1 MPTATYKLKDSNGRE
16 LCSIPSVLTP
26 VALSGVETNASS
38 NKNLVTVESTANLFP
53 GMPVAI
59 PGMPLGC
66 FIHSILSSTQIELWR
81 SEFNRATGVWTTSA
95 ANADATKTATGQ
107 TGYAYGYHPACVI
120 ELAYAMGMWRNLH
133 SSNTA
138 NGIPGTLTDTGPVST
153 SFTREMTYDEQLSHD
168 TYGEGVAIVPTTGTF
183 ASGLYAMTAGD
194 VRTSDTLAATPL
206 KRHNGEL
213 HGLRPFV
220 HTSGLLSHI
229 AANPQHHVF
238 LSSIA

>member
-26 VALSGVETNASS
+26 VALSGVATDASS
-38 NKNLVTVESTANLFP
+38 NKNLVTVASTANLFP

-59 PGMPLGC
+59 PGMPFGC

-81 SEFNRATGVWTTSA
+81 SEFDRATGVWTTSA

-133 SSNTA
+133 SSDTA
-138 NGIPGTLTDTGPVST
+138 NGSPTIVGAYG
-153 SFTREMTYDEQLSHD
+153 ENLSHD
-168 TYGEGVAIVPTTGTF
+168 TYGEGVAIVPTTGTV
-183 ASGLYAMTAGD
+183 ATGLYTMTAGD
-194 VRTSDTLAATPL
+194 VRTTDTLAATPL

>member
-1 MPTATYKLKDSNGRE
+1 MPTATYKLKDNNGRE

-59 PGMPLGC
+59 PGMPFGC

-138 NGIPGTLTDTGPVST
+138 NGNTHLSYTE
-153 SFTREMTYDEQLSHD
+153 FLSHD
-168 TYGEGVAIVPTTGTF
+168 TYGEGVAIVPTTGTVGN
-183 ASGLYAMTAGD
+183 ANGTGYYSMTACD

>member
-26 VALSGVETNASS
+26 VALSGVATDASS
-38 NKNLVTVESTANLFP
+38 NKNLVTVTSTANLFP

-59 PGMPLGC
+59 PGMPFGC

-133 SSNTA
+133 SSDTS
-138 NGIPGTLTDTGPVST
+138 NGLPALTGSVSG
-153 SFTREMTYDEQLSHD
+153 EYLAHD
-168 TYGEGVAIVPTTGTF
+168 TYGEGVAIVPTAGTISNP
-183 ASGLYAMTAGD
+183 ALGLYTMTAGD
-194 VRTSDTLAATPL
+194 VRTTDTLAATPL

>member
-1 MPTATYKLKDSNGRE
+1 MPTATYKLKDNNGRE
-16 LCSIPSVLTP
+16 LCSIPSVLAP
-26 VALSGVETNASS
+26 VALSGVATDASS
-38 NKNLVTVESTANLFP
+38 NKNLVTVASTANLFP

-59 PGMPLGC
+59 PGMPFGC

-133 SSNTA
+133 SSDTA
-138 NGIPGTLTDTGPVST
+138 GGASWIIGNAG
-153 SFTREMTYDEQLSHD
+153 ENLSHD
-168 TYGEGVAIVPTTGTF
+168 AYGEGVAIVPTTGTVIGGGQG
-183 ASGLYAMTAGD
+183 GLYIMTAGD

>member
-1 MPTATYKLKDSNGRE
+1 MPTATYKLKDNNGRE

-133 SSNTA
+133 SSDTA
-138 NGIPGTLTDTGPVST
+138 NGNTVH
-153 SFTREMTYDEQLSHD
+153 SFNEILSHD
-168 TYGEGVAIVPTTGTF
+168 TYGEGVAIVPTTGTV
-183 ASGLYAMTAGD
+183 AAGIYSMTAGD

>member
-1 MPTATYKLKDSNGRE
+1 MPTATYKLKDNNGRE

-81 SEFNRATGVWTTSA
+81 SEFDRATGVWTTSA

-133 SSNTA
+133 SSNTG
-138 NGIPGTLTDTGPVST
+138 NGIASIVN
-153 SFTREMTYDEQLSHD
+153 TYSEHLSHD
-168 TYGEGVAIVPTTGTF
+168 TYGEGVAIIPTTGTYF
-183 ASGLYAMTAGD
+183 SGLYTMTAGD

>member
-26 VALSGVETNASS
+26 VALSGVATDASS
-38 NKNLVTVESTANLFP
+38 NKNLVTVASTANLFP

-59 PGMPLGC
+59 PGMPFGC

-133 SSNTA
+133 SSDTS
-138 NGIPGTLTDTGPVST
+138 NGWPGSNSGFS
-153 SFTREMTYDEQLSHD
+153 ENLSHD
-168 TYGEGVAIVPTTGTF
+168 TYGEGVAIVPTAGIVSTTGV
-183 ASGLYAMTAGD
+183 AAGLYIMSAGD
-194 VRTSDTLAATPL
+194 VRITDTLATTPL

>member
-59 PGMPLGC
+59 PGMPFGC

-133 SSNTA
+133 SSDTA
-138 NGIPGTLTDTGPVST
+138 LGNPVNSAN
-153 SFTREMTYDEQLSHD
+153 EYLSHD
-168 TYGEGVAIVPTTGTF
+168 TYGEGVAIVPTTGTV
-183 ASGLYAMTAGD
+183 ATGIYTMTAGD
-194 VRTSDTLAATPL
+194 VRTTDTLAATPL

>member
-16 LCSIPSVLTP
+16 LCSIPSVLAP
-26 VALSGVETNASS
+26 VKLSAVETDHSGSA
-38 NKNLVTVESTANLFP
+38 KNVITVATTEDLFP
-53 GMPVAI
+53 GMPVAV
-59 PGMPLGC
+59 PGIPLGC
-66 FIHSILSSTQIELWR
+66 FIHSILSTTQVELWK
-81 SEFNRATGVWTTSA
+81 SNFDRATGVWTTSA

-133 SSNTA
+133 SSNTS
-138 NGIPGTLTDTGPVST
+138 NGQSVHSYNE
-153 SFTREMTYDEQLSHD
+153 FLSHD
-168 TYGEGVAIVPTTGTF
+168 TYGEGVAIVPTTGTVGN
-183 ASGLYAMTAGD
+183 ANGMGYYVMTAGD

>member
-59 PGMPLGC
+59 PGMPFGC

-133 SSNTA
+133 SSDTA
-138 NGIPGTLTDTGPVST
+138 RGSATIVGAYGED
-153 SFTREMTYDEQLSHD
+153 LSHD
-168 TYGEGVAIVPTTGTF
+168 TYGEGVAIVPTTGTV
-183 ASGLYAMTAGD
+183 ATGIYTMTAGD

>member
-59 PGMPLGC
+59 PGMPFGC

-138 NGIPGTLTDTGPVST
+138 NGNTHHSYNE
-153 SFTREMTYDEQLSHD
+153 FLSHD
-168 TYGEGVAIVPTTGTF
+168 TYGEGVAIVPTTGTVGN
-183 ASGLYAMTAGD
+183 ANGNSYYLMTAGD

>member
-26 VALSGVETNASS
+26 VALSGVATDASS
-38 NKNLVTVESTANLFP
+38 NKNLVTVTSTANLFP

-59 PGMPLGC
+59 PGMPFGC

-81 SEFNRATGVWTTSA
+81 SEFDRATGVWTTSA

-133 SSNTA
+133 SSDTA
-138 NGIPGTLTDTGPVST
+138 NGSPTIVGAYG
-153 SFTREMTYDEQLSHD
+153 ENLSHD
-168 TYGEGVAIVPTTGTF
+168 TYGEGVAIVPTTGTV
-183 ASGLYAMTAGD
+183 ATGLYTMTAGD
-194 VRTSDTLAATPL
+194 VRTTDTLAATPL

>member
-1 MPTATYKLKDSNGRE
+1 MPTATYKLKDNNGRE

-26 VALSGVETNASS
+26 VALSGVETDASS
-38 NKNLVTVESTANLFP
+38 NKNLVTVASTANLFP

-59 PGMPLGC
+59 PGMPFGC

-133 SSNTA
+133 SSDTS
-138 NGIPGTLTDTGPVST
+138 NGITQVGGNFGENLAH
-153 SFTREMTYDEQLSHD
+153 E
-168 TYGEGVAIVPTTGTF
+168 TYGEGVAIVPTTGTVTG
-183 ASGLYAMTAGD
+183 AGLYIMTAGD

>member
-1 MPTATYKLKDSNGRE
+1 MPTATYKLKDNNGRE
-16 LCSIPSVLTP
+16 LCSIPSVLAP
-26 VALSGVETNASS
+26 VKLSAVETDHSGSA
-38 NKNLVTVESTANLFP
+38 KNVITVATTEDLFP
-53 GMPVAI
+53 GMPVAV
-59 PGMPLGC
+59 PGIPLGC
-66 FIHSILSSTQIELWR
+66 FIHSILSTTQVELWK
-81 SEFNRATGVWTTSA
+81 SNFDRATGVWTTSA

-133 SSNTA
+133 SSDTAGGSSAISNTS
-138 NGIPGTLTDTGPVST
+138 I
-153 SFTREMTYDEQLSHD
+153 EHLSHD
-168 TYGEGVAIVPTTGTF
+168 TYGEGVAIIPTTGTF
-183 ASGLYAMTAGD
+183 YSGIYMMTACD

>member
-1 MPTATYKLKDSNGRE
+1 MPTATYKLKDNNGRE

-26 VALSGVETNASS
+26 VALSGVATDASS
-38 NKNLVTVESTANLFP
+38 NKNLVTVASTANLFP

-59 PGMPLGC
+59 PGMPFGC

-133 SSNTA
+133 SSDTA
-138 NGIPGTLTDTGPVST
+138 NGQPAYSNI
-153 SFTREMTYDEQLSHD
+153 EYLSHD
-168 TYGEGVAIVPTTGTF
+168 TYGEGVAIVPTTGTVTG
-183 ASGLYAMTAGD
+183 AGLYSMTAGD

>member
-26 VALSGVETNASS
+26 VALSGVATDASS
-38 NKNLVTVESTANLFP
+38 NKNLVTVTSTANLFP

-59 PGMPLGC
+59 PGMPFGC

-133 SSNTA
+133 SSDTS
-138 NGIPGTLTDTGPVST
+138 NGSPTIVGAYGENLAH
-153 SFTREMTYDEQLSHD
+153 E
-168 TYGEGVAIVPTTGTF
+168 TYGEGVAIVPTTGTV
-183 ASGLYAMTAGD
+183 ATGLYAMTAGD
-194 VRTSDTLAATPL
+194 VRTTDTLAATPL

>member
-26 VALSGVETNASS
+26 VALSGVETDAAS
-38 NKNLVTVESTANLFP
+38 NKNLVTVASTANLFP

-59 PGMPLGC
+59 PGMPFGC

-95 ANADATKTATGQ
+95 ANADATKTATEQ

-133 SSNTA
+133 SSDTS
-138 NGIPGTLTDTGPVST
+138 NGWSGSNPGTFSE
-153 SFTREMTYDEQLSHD
+153 FLSHD
-168 TYGEGVAIVPTTGTF
+168 TYGEGVAIVPTAGVVSPVGV
-183 ASGLYAMTAGD
+183 AAGLYIMSAGD
-194 VRTSDTLAATPL
+194 VRTTDTLAATPL

>member
-38 NKNLVTVESTANLFP
+38 NKNLVTVTSTANLFP

-81 SEFNRATGVWTTSA
+81 SEFDRATGVWTTSA

-133 SSNTA
+133 SSNTS
-138 NGIPGTLTDTGPVST
+138 NGST
-153 SFTREMTYDEQLSHD
+153 VHSYNEFLSHD
-168 TYGEGVAIVPTTGTF
+168 TYGEGVAIVPTTGT
-183 ASGLYAMTAGD
+183 AGNANGLSYYLMTAGD

>member
-1 MPTATYKLKDSNGRE
+1 MPTATYKLKDNNGRE

-59 PGMPLGC
+59 PGMPFGC

-133 SSNTA
+133 SSDTSGGSVAISNTFIE
-138 NGIPGTLTDTGPVST
+138 NI
-153 SFTREMTYDEQLSHD
+153 SHD
-168 TYGEGVAIVPTTGTF
+168 TYGEGVAIVPTTGTLY
-183 ASGLYAMTAGD
+183 SGLYSMTACD
-194 VRTSDTLAATPL
+194 VRTTDTLAATPL

>member
-1 MPTATYKLKDSNGRE
+1 MPTATYKLKDNNGRE

-26 VALSGVETNASS
+26 VALSGVETDASS
-38 NKNLVTVESTANLFP
+38 NKNLVTVASTANLFP

-59 PGMPLGC
+59 PGMPFGC

-133 SSNTA
+133 SS
-138 NGIPGTLTDTGPVST
+138 DTGVAS
-153 SFTREMTYDEQLSHD
+153 
-168 TYGEGVAIVPTTGTF
+168 YGEGVAIVPTAGTVIGGGLTGVY
-183 ASGLYAMTAGD
+183 SMTAGD